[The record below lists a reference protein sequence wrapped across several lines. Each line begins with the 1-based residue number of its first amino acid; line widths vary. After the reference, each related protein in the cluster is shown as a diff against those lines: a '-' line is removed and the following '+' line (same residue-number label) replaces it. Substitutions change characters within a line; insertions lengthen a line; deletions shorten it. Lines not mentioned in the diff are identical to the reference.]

1 VYFSSPSR
9 IGICRPPHHKLKQV
23 AFGCG
28 MIHEIFNSH
37 FCFYLCEQPR
47 FGVRAVRT
55 VVFDRGCSD
64 QINRG
69 LAERGG
75 LAIYFKPPLRQTPSR
90 ESRKHHR
97 QPIGL
102 ILMFSQLDLPFCS
115 SLGLLEPC
123 SNAYARIA
131 QLSQRIYWSL
141 SCTKIKL

>member
-1 VYFSSPSR
+1 MYFSSPSR

-102 ILMFSQLDLPFCS
+102 ILMFSQLDLPLFHPWII
-115 SLGLLEPC
+115 GAVP
-123 SNAYARIA
+123 
-131 QLSQRIYWSL
+131 QRICAHSTTFSAHILVPIVYED
-141 SCTKIKL
+141 